1 MRLSGSKT
9 SLICWAT
16 MTGYQWD
23 RIYLDFDVR
32 ITISCIRMMHRHI
45 RDVSM
50 CSWLATDRTVEKL
63 TDSTMAWLHD
73 EYWYASEAETM
84 ATLQHTPLGIHA
96 HTTVSCSLRHS
107 FHTYLPPPHNNRFTT
122 LLLGPPG
129 WAGARTELLDFMVQG
144 KINRDRHT
152 DHLAGHHSIRT
163 NQCPPPPSPPFFY
176 RLDALP
182 AAQPTVSKH
191 WRQLAHL
198 DQGEDTRV
206 LLNGVTYAASV
217 PSHILKLRKILLIY
231 TSSLL
236 LTIVSHAYCCDQAF
250 HNAYCTAS
258 R

>member
-9 SLICWAT
+9 SLICWAM

-129 WAGARTELLDFMVQG
+129 SAGARKGFLDLTVQG
-144 KINRDRHT
+144 NITEADT
-152 DHLAGHHSIRT
+152 STIQLGAT
-163 NQCPPPPSPPFFY
+163 PS
-176 RLDALP
+176 RL
-182 AAQPTVSKH
+182 TS
-191 WRQLAHL
+191 AHL
-198 DQGEDTRV
+198 HHPPIFFTGQMPF
-206 LLNGVTYAASV
+206 LAPNQQ
-217 PSHILKLRKILLIY
+217 H
-231 TSSLL
+231 
-236 LTIVSHAYCCDQAF
+236 
-250 HNAYCTAS
+250 
-258 R
+258 